1 VVPIVTDGRALESE
15 SVRVA
20 ATADGFWP
28 DDSAFLVLPAAVAL
42 SGGLARCT
50 GIALCNAAGQPAILF
65 EQGDTAYF
73 YGEFELLQAAG
84 AVACGLEFRDVT
96 HRTIHGKNSFQT
108 DQTPQRVD
116 AGTRVR
122 LRYHVALDV
131 GPGEYWFSVGVAAA
145 SADDYLAYREGRLGH
160 RQFATQ
166 EWCRMTDVGSFAIRL
181 RDSGE
186 LAYHGMVNLP
196 ARCDVTVWTA
206 PADAGS
212 REEVGGKTPPSRQ
225 TTSAPTIFHV
235 THWKAGSQWI
245 NQILRDCVPDQIV
258 PPQAGDV
265 QFVHWPIQ
273 MGKVYPTIYV
283 TKQEFDRVH
292 VPDGSRR
299 FVVIRDLRDT
309 LVSAYFSF
317 GISHSATEPA
327 VAGLRATLNGLDREE
342 GLLHL
347 LRDWLPRCANIQA
360 SWFEAGERLIRYEDL
375 LASDLEILEPLLL
388 DECGLAISRERFREA
403 VMKNRFENVTGRR
416 RRGEEDVTA
425 HQRKGVAGDWRNHFT
440 DRIKTAF
447 KLRFGALLVATG
459 YERDLEW

>member
-1 VVPIVTDGRALESE
+1 MD
-15 SVRVA
+15 
-20 ATADGFWP
+20 
-28 DDSAFLVLPAAVAL
+28 LPADVTG
-42 SGGLARCT
+42 SDGLARCV
-50 GIALCNAAGQPAILF
+50 GIALCNADGRPARLF
-65 EQGDTAYF
+65 EQGETAYF
-73 YGEFELLQAAG
+73 YGEFELRQAAG
-84 AVACGLEFRDVT
+84 AVACGVEFRDAT

-108 DQTPQRVD
+108 EQTALRVD

-122 LRYHVALDV
+122 LRYRVTLDV
-131 GPGEYWFSVGVAAA
+131 GPGEYWFSVGVAA
-145 SADDYLAYREGRLGH
+145 SSVDDYLAYREGRLGH
-160 RQFATQ
+160 RQFTTE
-166 EWCRMTDVGSFAIRL
+166 EWCRLTDVGSFDIRL

-196 ARCDVTVWTA
+196 AACDVSVSRT
-206 PADAGS
+206 PAADERRDASSGAAHA
-212 REEVGGKTPPSRQ
+212 SRQ
-225 TTSAPTIFHV
+225 TSSAPTIFHV

-245 NQILRDCVPDQIV
+245 NQILHDCAPDAIV

-273 MGKVYPTIYV
+273 KGKVYPTLYV
-283 TKQEFDRVH
+283 TKQEFDRVK
-292 VPDGSRR
+292 VPEGSRR

-327 VAGLRATLNGLDREE
+327 VAGLRATLNRLDREE
-342 GLLHL
+342 GLLYL
-347 LRDWLPRCANIQA
+347 IREWLPRCAHIQA

-388 DECGLAISRERFREA
+388 DECGLPVTRERVREA
-403 VMKNRFENVTGRR
+403 VQKNRFENVTGRR

-440 DRIKTAF
+440 DRVKEAF
-447 KLRFGALLVATG
+447 RLRFGVLLIATG